1 MFKCPTHIFWRN
13 LNSSPDETRSFDKDK
28 VGTENLEKDFIN
40 VAAPELHN
48 ASQLIVDFSELLYS
62 GKQDEEHCKLLAP
75 LIINSKRLQR
85 IA

>member
-1 MFKCPTHIFWRN
+1 M
-13 LNSSPDETRSFDKDK
+13 
-28 VGTENLEKDFIN
+28 EKDFIN

-48 ASQLIVDFSELLYS
+48 PSQLIVDFSELLYS